1 MGRETKFLL
10 ALLGMLAGVLFGVV
24 SLKLFSPRPPAGV
37 GPDVHTDIAATEAQ
51 DLVEPPA
58 LAPPPAR
65 FEPPASDPYAGHS
78 SRFGGG
84 GNAGASPPSSHDPLV
99 VPASFEIAGPLPDA
113 APADLL
119 PPPRERPEPA
129 PVAAAPVAAAPV
141 AAAPVAAAPV
151 AAFPIRSTAVDPS
164 PVDPPPRERAPLAAS
179 PSPTSPMPDGEYVA
193 QPGDSW
199 WSLAERAY
207 GDGRLYR
214 GLFAWNRVIDP
225 RVTLAPGTR
234 LEIPTAAQLGAAWPA
249 LQPRD

>member
-141 AAAPVAAAPV
+141 AA
-151 AAFPIRSTAVDPS
+151 FPIRSTAVDPS

>member
-129 PVAAAPVAAAPV
+129 PVAAAPVAA
-141 AAAPVAAAPV
+141 
-151 AAFPIRSTAVDPS
+151 FPIRSTAVDPS